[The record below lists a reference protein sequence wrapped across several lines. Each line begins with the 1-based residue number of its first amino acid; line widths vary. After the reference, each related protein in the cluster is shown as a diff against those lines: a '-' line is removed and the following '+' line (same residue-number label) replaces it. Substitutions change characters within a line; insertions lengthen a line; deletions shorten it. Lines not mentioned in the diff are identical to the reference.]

1 MSTLTASLEE
11 RVDQTTLRHIHDDI
25 EHNAEAAKPAPVP
38 QGRLAAFLEDTV
50 AKRFGQRS
58 LAKLAAH
65 RGSVAS
71 AWQELPNKMRL
82 VANQTE
88 LMMELVDD
96 FRTGKYRHI
105 PWRSLAVCTAAILY
119 TVSPADLVPDVL
131 VGVGLL
137 DDLAVVA
144 IASRFIRD
152 DLKAYCE
159 FKGYDVAKYFAE
171 A

>member
-11 RVDQTTLRHIHDDI
+11 RIDQATVRHIHDDI
-25 EHNAEAAKPAPVP
+25 EHAEGTKPAPEP
-38 QGRLAAFLEDTV
+38 KGRLAGFLEHTV
-50 AKRFGQRS
+50 AQRFGQRS

-82 VANQTE
+82 VASQTE

-96 FRTGKYRHI
+96 FRTGNYRHI
-105 PWRSLAVCTAAILY
+105 PWRSLAVCAGAILY
-119 TVSPADLVPDVL
+119 TVSPADLVPDVI
-131 VGVGLL
+131 VGLGLL

-144 IASRFIRD
+144 IAARFIRD
-152 DLKAYCE
+152 DLKAYCA
-159 FKGYDVAKYFAE
+159 FKGYDSSKYFA
-171 A
+171 AA